1 MRRRVALTGRG
12 NRPIVA
18 EKMSSSPPAPERASP
33 RRDRATALFIVLAV
47 PLAAYAVFALPYRFP
62 PTGNYVSPS
71 LVFGFNNTVAIGG
84 VLALIGAA
92 TVFRLWIGRAVRSTP
107 VRWFS
112 TGSGEPP
119 PRIRR
124 TVLGFMIAAHA
135 ALVALMW
142 LVAKTS
148 STWRLDFEAS
158 HFLWRLHLMNLFDA
172 RPYVDFQHEY
182 GPALLYGPLCLYRV
196 LAPLGLTLEAAY
208 YLSYLGASVLGLL
221 ALLALLD
228 AAEISRPRK
237 EVAFCLLAAA
247 GLTPYM
253 GLNGNLVRYLPPY
266 LGVLLADRILRRGR
280 GLVWPVVAISGLGLA
295 NVLISPEI
303 GVAFGLGWIVY
314 CGFAA
319 LTDRRRAIVGIAGLA
334 VAAALA
340 GLGVPRQSAGS
351 VLSFSA
357 GAANFPLVPAPHIVF
372 YLVVLGLGVSRL
384 AADGLSGRGRPR
396 SLLLGLAAISVA
408 MIPGALTRADPPHV
422 LCFGLGATLFCF
434 VQAALH
440 TRRAFAAYAVAFALV
455 FIGGVQLSNAR
466 AFYDLSLRAFRP
478 AEIVAL
484 VRRQSVPELTDAQL
498 ARLDAYPPLGLPFC
512 SYGADRRTMAHLWA
526 RSAIDPEYYCGTIG
540 VYSEAQLARKLA
552 DTRRHRYLLMRK
564 DWLRDIPRIDPCRR
578 HVALIR
584 RSFIYPGPPACR
596 RDALEPDPALT
607 RDILAHDHVVEEV
620 GPYVVMRGTG
630 AP

>member
-1 MRRRVALTGRG
+1 MA
-12 NRPIVA
+12 
-18 EKMSSSPPAPERASP
+18 SSPPAGAAWSRPP
-33 RRDRATALFIVLAV
+33 RATVLFIALTV
-47 PLAAYAVFALPYRFP
+47 PLAAYAVFVLPYRFP
-62 PTGNYVSPS
+62 PTGYFVSPS

-92 TVFRLWIGRAVRSTP
+92 TVFRLWVGRAVRSAS

-135 ALVALMW
+135 TLVALMW
-142 LVAKTS
+142 VVAKTS
-148 STWRLDFEAS
+148 STWWLDFEAS
-158 HFLWRLHLMNLFDA
+158 HFLWRLQLMTLFGA

-182 GPALLYGPLCLYRV
+182 GPALLYGPLFLYRV
-196 LAPLGLTLEAAY
+196 LAPLGVTLEAAY
-208 YLSYLGASVLGLL
+208 YLSYLCASAL
-221 ALLALLD
+221 ALLAILVILD
-228 AAEISRPRK
+228 AADIPRAPK

-253 GLNGNLVRYLPPY
+253 GLNGNLVRYVPPY
-266 LGVLLADRILRRGR
+266 LGVLLADRVLSRARGS
-280 GLVWPVVAISGLGLA
+280 VWPVVAIAGLGLV

-303 GVAFGLGWIVY
+303 GVAFGLGWAVY

-319 LTDRRRAIVGIAGLA
+319 FTDRRRAIVGIAGLA

-372 YLVVLGLGVSRL
+372 YLVVLALGVSRL
-384 AADGLSGRGRPR
+384 VADGLSGRGRPR
-396 SLLLGLAAISVA
+396 PLLLATGAISVA
-408 MIPGALTRADPPHV
+408 MIPGALTRADPPHI
-422 LCFGLGATLFCF
+422 LFFGLGATLFFF

-440 TRRAFAAYAVAFALV
+440 SRRSFVAYAVAFGLV
-455 FIGGVQLSNAR
+455 FIGGVHLSNAR
-466 AFYDLSLRAFRP
+466 AFYDLSLRDIRP
-478 AEIVAL
+478 AKLVAL
-484 VRRQSVPELTDAQL
+484 VRGQSMPELTDPQL
-498 ARLDAYPPLGLPFC
+498 ARLDAYAPLGLPFC
-512 SYGADRRTMAHLWA
+512 SYATDRRTMAHLWA
-526 RSAIDPEYYCGTIG
+526 RGAVDPEYYCGIIG

-564 DWLRDIPRIDPCRR
+564 EWVRDIPKTDPCLRQ
-578 HVALIR
+578 VAVFR
-584 RSFIYPGPPACR
+584 RSFIFPGPSACR
-596 RDALEPDPALT
+596 RDALEPDLDLT
-607 RDILAHDHVVEEV
+607 RDILAHHHVVEEV
-620 GPYVVMRGTG
+620 GPYVVMGRNE
-630 AP
+630 AS